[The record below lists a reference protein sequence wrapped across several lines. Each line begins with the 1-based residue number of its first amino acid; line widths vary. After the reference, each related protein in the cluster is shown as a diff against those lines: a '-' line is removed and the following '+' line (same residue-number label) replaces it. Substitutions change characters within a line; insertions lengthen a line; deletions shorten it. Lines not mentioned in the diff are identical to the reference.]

1 MHFVLQMN
9 RMKHFNYVCVV
20 SLIVAMLT
28 VASQEREQMFSA
40 KYNLT
45 VAVKL
50 PSSAAIVIMKPHSN
64 IAALNFD
71 GQEREN
77 IETTSMFLYL
87 YSFIYVYT
95 KIH

>member
-1 MHFVLQMN
+1 M
-9 RMKHFNYVCVV
+9 CIVV

-28 VASQEREQMFSA
+28 VPSQEREREQMFSA

-50 PSSAAIVIMKPHSN
+50 PSSVAIVIMKPHSN
-64 IAALNFD
+64 IAALNFY